1 MISNYYTIYIMF
13 SLKPKVFTLFL
24 MKRFFISFFLVMMTV
39 CGVIY
44 AVTFVERLSSNPS
57 ALSTMMDAWVRLLE
71 YIPMFLPLA
80 IFMGTVVAF
89 YNLTKSSELVII
101 SGTGLS
107 PFQIAKPFLIGAC
120 FVGVFATTLV
130 NPYSVNLSTRNLTGH
145 QLQLIDSAIW
155 LRESSEDGFLMIR
168 ALGLNISKKQDIVFN
183 NVTVLS
189 QNENFK
195 LKERISAQQ
204 AVLSEDGLDIKDA
217 NIIGA
222 NGIAR
227 NGNRHIETKL
237 TPRTVLDRYLQPNQI
252 SFWKMPAFIRKMNAI
267 GVSTRG
273 HLVQFWTLLFLPLN
287 MMAMVML
294 GIAFSQTKQ
303 RRNYNFGTKFSLG
316 ILTCFALYF
325 IVNLFN
331 ALGNTGTLPP
341 LVSII
346 APQVIIIAGACVF
359 ITSFDTI

>member
-1 MISNYYTIYIMF
+1 MYR
-13 SLKPKVFTLFL
+13 LKMNVLTKFL
-24 MKRFFISFFLVMMTV
+24 IRRFFASFFLVMLTV

-44 AVTFVERLSSNPS
+44 AVTFVERISSNPS
-57 ALSTMMDAWVRLLE
+57 ALTTVYDAWVRLLE

-80 IFMGTVVAF
+80 VFMGTLVAF

-101 SGTGLS
+101 SCTGLS
-107 PFQIAKPFLIGAC
+107 PFQIARPFLIGA
-120 FVGVFATTLV
+120 FLVGAFATTLV
-130 NPYSVNLSTRNLTGH
+130 NPYSVNLSTRNLSNH
-145 QLQLIDSAIW
+145 QLKLIDDAIW

-168 ALGLNISKKQDIVFN
+168 ALGMNLDKDHNVVFN
-183 NVTVLS
+183 DITVLS
-189 QNENFK
+189 QDKDFK
-195 LKERISAQQ
+195 LKERVFAKSAT
-204 AVLSEDGLDIKDA
+204 LSDNGLVAQKASITGSDGVTQP
-217 NIIGA
+217 GS
-222 NGIAR
+222 
-227 NGNRHIETKL
+227 RHINTKL
-237 TPRTVLDRYLQPNQI
+237 TPKTVLDRYLQPDQI
-252 SFWKMPAFIRKMNAI
+252 SFWDLPGFIKKMGAI

-294 GIAFSQTKQ
+294 GIAFSQTRQ
-303 RRNYNFGTKFSLG
+303 RRNYSFGIKFSLG

-341 LVSII
+341 LVAII
-346 APQVIIIAGACVF
+346 APQIIIIAGACVF